1 MSTILNKSFAPNQK
15 TIKYL
20 GRDFNQF
27 KANLIEFAKNYYSKT
42 YTDFNDVSPGMM
54 YIDQAS
60 YVGDVLSFY
69 IDYQFK
75 EGLIDYAEERKN
87 VVNLAKYLGYTP
99 RPTKPSVGY
108 LDVYQLVPAS
118 QMTGS
123 FGPNLRYALRIEE
136 GMEVVSS
143 NNVPFLTTDAVD
155 FSVNLPTSPLTS
167 SVYSYNDSGEPN
179 FYLLQKSVEIFSG
192 KNVTTQFY
200 IPSTFTPNLSLSLP
214 DTNIIKINSIADSE
228 NNIWYQVDYL
238 AQNLVEL
245 PLENNQLNFESF
257 YNYKSSVPSIMTYL
271 RTNRR
276 FVVGVDENN
285 ITSVTFGP
293 SDANVAEEIVIPNS
307 TVIGPGFSNL
317 TKYNLTLDPTSF
329 VRSSAYGISP
339 YNTTLTVNYV
349 TGGGLQSNTPSN
361 SITTIGGISITEL
374 QNYAS
379 SEIDIV
385 NLIKSSVRVN
395 NSMPTTGGGDQ
406 ESVYQIKQN
415 ALANFATQNRLVTKE
430 DYVSKVFNM
439 PAEYGYIAKAFT
451 TTESDLNTQ
460 NASYVKGLLD
470 QNNNLILDDSQ
481 KNFRKIDMDG
491 SNQFGVN
498 LYLLTYD
505 VNKNLTP
512 INDAIA
518 YNLKTYL
525 SKYRCITD
533 RINLIDGF
541 VINIGVNFS
550 ILSYSNYNKKDV
562 LANCISVVQ
571 NFFDIDQWQFSQP
584 INLSRLQLEIT
595 NVDGVQSLASLE
607 VVNLNINAGAYSV
620 YEYDIAA
627 ATKNNIIYP
636 PIDPAIFEVKYPS
649 IDIRGSSL

>member
-27 KANLIEFAKNYYSKT
+27 KSNLIEFAKNYYSKT

-54 YIDQAS
+54 YIDQAA

-87 VVNLAKYLGYTP
+87 VVNLAKYLGYIP

-108 LDVYQLVPAS
+108 LDVYQLVPALK
-118 QMTGS
+118 MTGS
-123 FGPNLRYALRIEE
+123 FGPNLRYALRIEDGLE
-136 GMEVVSS
+136 TVSS
-143 NNVPFLTTDAVD
+143 NNVSFITTDVVD
-155 FSVNLPTSPLTS
+155 FSVNLPSSPLTS
-167 SVYSYNDSGEPN
+167 SVYSYDSTGEPN
-179 FYLLQKSVEIFSG
+179 FYLLQKNVEIFSG
-192 KNVTTQFY
+192 KNVTTQFF
-200 IPSTFTPNLSLSLP
+200 IPSTFTPNLSLSFP
-214 DTNIIKINSIADSE
+214 DNNIIKINNVVDSE
-228 NNIWYQVDYL
+228 NNQWHQVDYL
-238 AQNLVEL
+238 AQSLIEL
-245 PLENNQLNFESF
+245 PLENNQLNFETF
-257 YNYKSSVPSIMTYL
+257 YNYKSTVPSILTYL

-276 FVVGVDENN
+276 FTIGVDENN
-285 ITSVTFGP
+285 ITSMNFGP
-293 SDANVAEEIVIPNS
+293 SDANVSEEIVIPNS
-307 TVIGPGFSNL
+307 EVLGAGFSNL
-317 TKYNLTLDPTSF
+317 NKYNLTLDSTNF

-349 TGGGLQSNTPSN
+349 VGGGIESNAPSN
-361 SITTIGGISITEL
+361 SITTISGISITEL
-374 QNYAS
+374 QNYS
-379 SEIDIV
+379 TSEIDIV
-385 NLIKSSVRVN
+385 NLIKSSIRVN
-395 NSMPTTGGGDQ
+395 NSMPTTGGDEQ
-406 ESVYQIKQN
+406 ETVYQIKQN
-415 ALANFATQNRLVTKE
+415 ALSNFSAQNRLVTKE
-430 DYVSKVFNM
+430 DYISKVFNM
-439 PAEYGYIAKAFT
+439 PAEYGYIAKAYV

-460 NASYVKGLLD
+460 NTSYIKGLLD
-470 QNNNLILDDSQ
+470 QNNNMILDDSQ
-481 KNFRKIDMDG
+481 KNFRKINMDG

-505 VNKNLTP
+505 DNKNLTQ

-541 VINIGVNFS
+541 IINIGVNFS
-550 ILSYSNYNKKDV
+550 ILPYSNYNKKDV
-562 LANCISVVQ
+562 LSNCVSVVQ
-571 NFFDIDQWQFSQP
+571 NFFDINQWQFSQP

-595 NVDGVQSLASLE
+595 NVEGVQSLANLE
-607 VVNLNINAGAYSV
+607 VVNLNINDGEYSI
-620 YEYDIAA
+620 YEYDILA

-636 PIDPAIFEVKYPS
+636 PIDPAVFEIKYPNV
-649 IDIRGSSL
+649 DIRGSSL